1 MTTNFKSPIAELVDR
16 LFSEIEATHNEC
28 CVNPVTGAGFVRG
41 IDRISTQKK
50 EAIAALRAR
59 EWFAVNGPSDAPPL
73 PLSYNDVEDYRKARG
88 LMGIV
93 GFFGRSLEANEYDIH
108 RHPSFEDFACGLMA
122 INTGLWGIE
131 NDEVLKRRF
140 PPRPLVGMTPGAYW
154 APPKEYEAIMA
165 SYRRA
170 RARSAF
176 ANSNQLDAAKVREV
190 KCHC

>member
-16 LFSEIEATHNEC
+16 LFSEIEAKHNEY

-59 EWFAVNGPSDAPPL
+59 EWFAVNGPSDAPQL
-73 PLSYNDVEDYRKARG
+73 PLSDSDIEDYRKARG

-93 GFFGRSLEANEYDIH
+93 GFYARSLFREGYGGKSYDN
-108 RHPSFEDFACGLMA
+108 HPSFDDFARGLMA

-170 RARSAF
+170 RETA
-176 ANSNQLDAAKVREV
+176 
-190 KCHC
+190 